1 MHLLMISYKIIDM
14 WGKFKYI
21 ILSLKR
27 FKVCKLFFTYIT
39 ILSKILILIIKH
51 S

>member
-1 MHLLMISYKIIDM
+1 M

-27 FKVCKLFFTYIT
+27 FKVCKLYFFYV
-39 ILSKILILIIKH
+39 H
-51 S
+51 YDPF